1 MKNIKKSLIDTLN
14 KKVQSF
20 VLSNGGQVI
29 GNDGRKIELSIDN
42 DAGKLNITI
51 LSECSSV
58 ASIFCRFLAPL
69 LAFNKLEDNSRL
81 NQYSGKFNFHY
92 SDTNTCFYLFTKE
105 MDFILNKEA
114 ILF

>member
-29 GNDGRKIELSIDN
+29 GNDGRKIELSIDT
-42 DAGKLNITI
+42 DAGLMNIVMF
-51 LSECSSV
+51 SEASSV
-58 ASIFCRFLAPL
+58 ASIFCRFLAPSL
-69 LAFNKLEDNSRL
+69 SLNKLESNSRL

-92 SDTNTCFYLFTKE
+92 SDTDTCFYLFTKE
-105 MDFILNKEA
+105 MDFILNKET

>member
-1 MKNIKKSLIDTLN
+1 MKQIKKSLIYTLN

-20 VLSNGGQVI
+20 VLSNGGQLI
-29 GNDGRKIELSIDN
+29 GNDGRKIELSIDT
-42 DAGKLNITI
+42 DAGVMNIVI
-51 LSECSSV
+51 FSEASPV

-92 SDTNTCFYLFTKE
+92 SDTDTCFYLFTKE